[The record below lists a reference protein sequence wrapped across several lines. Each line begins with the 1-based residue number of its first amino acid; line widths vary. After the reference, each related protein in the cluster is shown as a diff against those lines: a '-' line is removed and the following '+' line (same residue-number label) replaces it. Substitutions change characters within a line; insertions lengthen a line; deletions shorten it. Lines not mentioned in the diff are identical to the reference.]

1 MPTRSGREFNRIY
14 EMSDRD
20 DNPVDAQAG
29 AVGDSENMTAENSEN
44 MNVEA
49 SAGNGQVALDPLQL
63 QYLLQQQQIKLLQE
77 QRRVMELNVTEK
89 PILSSLLPEDVN
101 NFLTQWEV
109 YENTLQQMMGIS
121 EPMIQP
127 CIKITLMTELK
138 ALGTDVSDRAS
149 ILQTFTDLRNQDHE
163 ARKHFLVEKI
173 KNDVVYVNRGNI
185 PASMRSYLLAVDEIK
200 QGIELDTH
208 TEKMLCEAVLGNLPT
223 EFLQGTVKE
232 TQSRRQWKKYNP
244 MKKDLIEDTQTLAR
258 YSLTAPKLR
267 IGVADTRPN
276 IRKRSGPPG
285 SYNRRQVNTGN
296 SGERQ
301 RLTQNYGNTREPQR
315 RFGGSSNQQ
324 AADALADLKRRIA
337 RDANGTRCER
347 RMRGCKTCEP

>member
-1 MPTRSGREFNRIY
+1 MPTRSGREFNRFY

-29 AVGDSENMTAENSEN
+29 AAGDNADTTAENDN
-44 MNVEA
+44 VNNVEA
-49 SAGNGQVALDPLQL
+49 SVGNSQVALDPLQL
-63 QYLLQQQQIKLLQE
+63 QYLLQQQQIKLLEE

-89 PILSSLLPEDVN
+89 PMLASLLPEDVN
-101 NFLTQWEV
+101 HFLTQWEV
-109 YENTLQQMMGIS
+109 YEGNLREAMGIQK
-121 EPMIQP
+121 PMIQP

-138 ALGTDVSDRAS
+138 ALGADVNDRES
-149 ILQTFTDLRNQDHE
+149 ILETLTDLRNQDHE

-232 TQSRRQWKKYNP
+232 TQSRRKWKKYNP
-244 MKKDLIEDTQTLAR
+244 MKKDLIEDAQTLAR
-258 YSLTAPKLR
+258 YSLTSPKLR
-267 IGVADTRPN
+267 IGVADVRPN
-276 IRKRSGPPG
+276 IRKRTGPPA
-285 SYNRRQVNTGN
+285 SYNRRQV
-296 SGERQ
+296 S
-301 RLTQNYGNTREPQR
+301 
-315 RFGGSSNQQ
+315 
-324 AADALADLKRRIA
+324 A
-337 RDANGTRCER
+337 
-347 RMRGCKTCEP
+347 